1 MEQASRTWGDEK
13 AFLHEGGDR
22 SSENRDAARGIMG
35 RAETEI
41 VWSGSPEKARA
52 LLAAVSPDDP
62 DSFEAEIVEI
72 DGAAELRIRVVGEHL
87 KTVRSTVDDLLAC
100 LAAAESS
107 LDVND
112 GA

>member
-1 MEQASRTWGDEK
+1 
-13 AFLHEGGDR
+13 
-22 SSENRDAARGIMG
+22 MG
-35 RAETEI
+35 RVETEI

-62 DSFEAEIVEI
+62 NSFEAKIVEV
-72 DGAAELRIRVVGEHL
+72 GEGAELRIIVVGEQL

-112 GA
+112 

>member
-1 MEQASRTWGDEK
+1 
-13 AFLHEGGDR
+13 
-22 SSENRDAARGIMG
+22 MG

-41 VWSGSPEKARA
+41 VWSGSLERAGA

-62 DSFEAEIVEI
+62 DSFEAEIVEV
-72 DGAAELRIRVVGEHL
+72 GGGAELRIRVVGGQL

-107 LDVND
+107 LDVTD
-112 GA
+112 

>member
-1 MEQASRTWGDEK
+1 
-13 AFLHEGGDR
+13 
-22 SSENRDAARGIMG
+22 MG

-62 DSFEAEIVEI
+62 DSFEAEIIEVGEN
-72 DGAAELRIRVVGEHL
+72 AELRIFVVGEQL

-100 LAAAESS
+100 LAAAETS
-107 LDVND
+107 LDISE
-112 GA
+112 

>member
-1 MEQASRTWGDEK
+1 MDQAGLAWGSEK
-13 AFLHEGGDR
+13 TPLHEGGDR
-22 SSENRDAARGIMG
+22 SSKNRGAARGIMG
-35 RAETEI
+35 RVETEI

-52 LLAAVSPDDP
+52 LLAAISPDDP
-62 DSFEAEIVEI
+62 NSFEAKIVEV
-72 DGAAELRIRVVGEHL
+72 GEGAELRIIVVGKQL

-112 GA
+112 

>member
-1 MEQASRTWGDEK
+1 
-13 AFLHEGGDR
+13 
-22 SSENRDAARGIMG
+22 MG

-41 VWSGSPEKARA
+41 VWSGSLERASA

-62 DSFEAEIVEI
+62 DSFEAEIVKV
-72 DGAAELRIRVVGEHL
+72 GGGAELRIRVVEGQL

-107 LDVND
+107 LDVTD
-112 GA
+112 

>member
-1 MEQASRTWGDEK
+1 MP
-13 AFLHEGGDR
+13 LHEGGDR
-22 SSENRDAARGIMG
+22 SSKNRGAARGIMG
-35 RAETEI
+35 RVETEI
-41 VWSGSPEKARA
+41 VWSGSPEKAQA

-62 DSFEAEIVEI
+62 NSFEAEIIEVGE
-72 DGAAELRIRVVGEHL
+72 GAELRIVVVGEQL

-112 GA
+112 

>member
-1 MEQASRTWGDEK
+1 MSDVEAYIVWVG
-13 AFLHEGGDR
+13 
-22 SSENRDAARGIMG
+22 NRE
-35 RAETEI
+35 RAE
-41 VWSGSPEKARA
+41 A

-62 DSFEAEIVEI
+62 ASFEAEIVDVE
-72 DGAAELRIRVVGEHL
+72 GGAELRINVAGESL

-112 GA
+112 EV